1 MKKPNT
7 TSPKSLI
14 LPFQKAV
21 FERLCAVARACL
33 YVDRT
38 QFSSLKLRACFLLIG
53 PTGSGKTFLA
63 RALAQEMQVP
73 FLSVCV
79 SDWIVLGG
87 TNRGSA
93 TTWPTILSFLQKNKH
108 RRGAIIFVDEL
119 DKTEQ
124 DSNWNTFLRT
134 EIFSLCDARIPLG
147 INALDDDYDSKE
159 STEEA
164 EHFLRNR
171 VMIIG
176 GSAFQEIWEERN
188 ARCMGFLPEPTSST
202 LPELTDLV
210 GVLPRE
216 LINRF
221 SSEMFILPQLGENDY
236 RAMLDS
242 ITSEV
247 PEVWRN
253 RFVQLG
259 MSRIKQAVEHQ
270 KGVRFLEE
278 TLLSAVVEERA
289 HLVNFTPEMPDPP
302 DPPATPDK
310 GKVDQDPDI
319 RIF

>member
-1 MKKPNT
+1 MTKPHT
-7 TSPKSLI
+7 SSPKSTI
-14 LPFQKAV
+14 LPFQKPV
-21 FERLCAVARACL
+21 FDRLCAVARACL

-38 QFSSLKLRACFLLIG
+38 QFSALKLRACFLLIG

-63 RALAQEMQVP
+63 RALAQEMRVP

-93 TTWPTILSFLQKNKH
+93 TTWPTILSFLQRNKH

-119 DKTEQ
+119 DKTED
-124 DSNWNTFLRT
+124 DSNWNAFLRT

-147 INALDDDYDSKE
+147 INALDYDGDSE
-159 STEEA
+159 DSIEEA

-188 ARCMGFLPEPTSST
+188 APSMGFLPEPACASQ
-202 LPELTDLV
+202 PELTDLV

-221 SSEMFILPQLGENDY
+221 SSEMFILPQLGEDDY

-242 ITSEV
+242 ITEQV
-247 PEVWRN
+247 PEVWRE

-259 MSRIKQAVEHQ
+259 MSRVKQAVYHQ

-278 TLLSAVVEERA
+278 TLLSAVVAERS
-289 HLVNFTPEMPDPP
+289 HLVDFSPDPP
-302 DPPATPDK
+302 DPP
-310 GKVDQDPDI
+310 DPPNEPEKEVEDEDIDI